1 MDHLHTWFC
10 FTEYNY
16 YNLGAESGGR
26 VYDVA
31 KSHTKS
37 VPVIPVVSVL
47 RHHRHKTATS
57 QASSSFLSLGAQQS
71 VTSLV

>member
-1 MDHLHTWFC
+1 MGHLHIWVS
-10 FTEYNY
+10 FTECNY
-16 YNLGAESGGR
+16 YNIGAESGGR

-31 KSHTKS
+31 KSYTKS
-37 VPVIPVVSVL
+37 VLVIPVVSVL

-57 QASSSFLSLGAQQS
+57 QASSSFLSLAVQQS